1 MIYRQYRARRFLVI
15 GMLFLVGVFVTSCAW
30 NPFDQPPDPRITV
43 TEGPPYG
50 VAPLTLTFDISGSTD
65 PDGTIVAFT
74 LDFGDGTAPVEGTD
88 ITQPIEHTY
97 QTPGSYFAKL
107 TVTDNGGASAS
118 AMLAVGVYSPS

>member
-1 MIYRQYRARRFLVI
+1 MVGRVRYGNKLLGMGILLLLVTL
-15 GMLFLVGVFVTSCAW
+15 MSACNL
-30 NPFDQPPDPRITV
+30 NPFNRRPEPYISV
-43 TEGPPYG
+43 TEGAPYG
-50 VAPLTLTFDISGSTD
+50 AAPLTLTFDISGSTD

-74 LDFGDGTAPVEGTD
+74 LDFGDGSAPVEGTD